1 MVDPVAIIVPLAM
14 IVPLAPIV
22 SVTIESTIPVL
33 SITTGMFTGSWFLT
47 IQELLEGATT
57 QDQLLSNTE
66 TAIAKTTKHATIVVS
81 TALRILLFSRFIGG
95 K

>member
-33 SITTGMFTGSWFLT
+33 SITTGMFTGS
-47 IQELLEGATT
+47 
-57 QDQLLSNTE
+57 
-66 TAIAKTTKHATIVVS
+66 
-81 TALRILLFSRFIGG
+81 
-95 K
+95 